1 MNQHKIVTV
10 TLNPSVDKTITV
22 DGWTQ
27 FGLNRALRTRVDAGG
42 KGINVAKV
50 LKDFGA
56 NVLVTGLIAG
66 NQGAFLLNRLK
77 EAEIA
82 QDFLEIAG
90 ETRTN
95 LKIFDES
102 VHKMTELNET
112 GFSVTA
118 EALAEYQ
125 QRFQQAMEQTA
136 VVVLSGSLP
145 PGVPKQFYAECI
157 TLAKA
162 NGVKAILDAD
172 GAALAAG
179 IQAVPYAVKPNL
191 HELEML
197 TGKQFTSKAAVAA
210 AARELIQTGISVVIV
225 SMGADG
231 AVVVGREEAY
241 QVDSWHIPVKS
252 ATGAG
257 DSMVA
262 ALAYS
267 LVHQASLYDIAKI
280 TTAAGTITA
289 SKEGTQTCTLTEVQQ
304 SLQFVAVNTL
314 QLIPYFNIF

>member
-1 MNQHKIVTV
+1 MNSRKIVTV
-10 TLNPSVDKTITV
+10 TLNPSIDKTITV

-66 NQGAFLLNRLK
+66 NQGEFLLNRLHDAK
-77 EAEIA
+77 IA
-82 QDFLEIAG
+82 VDFLEIAG

-112 GFSVTA
+112 GFWVA
-118 EALAEYQ
+118 EEALEEYRR
-125 QRFQQAMEQTA
+125 RFQQAMAQTD

-145 PGVPKQFYAECI
+145 PGVPKRFYAECI
-157 TLAKA
+157 EIAKLH
-162 NGVKAILDAD
+162 GVQTILDAD
-172 GAALAAG
+172 GEALAAG
-179 IQAVPYAVKPNL
+179 IQAIPYAVKPNL

-197 TGKQFTSKAAVAA
+197 TGKQFISKAEVAA
-210 AARELIQTGISVVIV
+210 AAQALIQTGIAVVIV

-231 AVVVGREEAY
+231 AVVVGREEAF
-241 QVDSWHIPVKS
+241 QVDSWDIPVKS

-267 LVHQASLYDIAKI
+267 LVQQATLYDISKI

-289 SKEGTQTCTLTEVQQ
+289 SKEGTQTCTWKEVQQ
-304 SLQFVAVNTL
+304 SLQYVAVNP
-314 QLIPYFNIF
+314 I